1 MADQHSENQ
10 PDFISTQFNF
20 TAHIRDPE
28 HAPVPD
34 GIEARRMK
42 IYSDLFYNNIEGFI
56 SSGFPVLKTIYSE
69 ENWHRM
75 VRDFFIH
82 HRCETPYFLEI
93 AEEFLAYLQH
103 TRTPQ
108 PEDTAFLIE
117 LAHYEWVELAL
128 MVADEEIDLNGINP
142 NGDLLDAHPQ
152 ISSLAW
158 SLAYQY
164 PVHQISAGFIPDQA
178 DEMASYLVVYR
189 DRNDSVEFMEVNPVT
204 ARLLQ
209 LLDEN
214 EKTTGR
220 QALQQ
225 IAEELQATD
234 HDSIINAGHDA
245 LQQLQQHGI
254 IVGSK

>member
-1 MADQHSENQ
+1 MAEQQ
-10 PDFISTQFNF
+10 ADFINTQFNF

-28 HAPVPD
+28 HVPLPD

-56 SSGFPVLKTIYSE
+56 SSSFPVLKTVYSE
-69 ENWHRM
+69 EDWHSM
-75 VRDFFIH
+75 VRDFFIK

-108 PEDTAFLIE
+108 PQDPAFLIE

-128 MVADEEIDLNGINP
+128 MVADEEIDLKGINP

-152 ISSLAW
+152 VSSLAW

-164 PVHQISAGFIPDQA
+164 PVHQISADFTPEQA
-178 DEMASYLVVYR
+178 ASTASYLVVYR

-209 LLDEN
+209 LIN
-214 EKTTGR
+214 EDQKISGR
-220 QALQQ
+220 QALKQ
-225 IAEELQATD
+225 IADELQTSD
-234 HDSIINAGHDA
+234 TDSIIQAGHDA

>member
-1 MADQHSENQ
+1 MADQHFENK

-28 HAPVPD
+28 HAPLPD

-56 SSGFPVLKTIYSE
+56 SSGFPILKTIYSE
-69 ENWHRM
+69 EEWQWM

-103 TRTPQ
+103 SRTPQ
-108 PEDTAFLIE
+108 PEDPGFLIE

-164 PVHQISAGFIPDQA
+164 PVHQINADFIPDQA
-178 DEMASYLVVYR
+178 SEAASYLVVYR
-189 DRNDSVEFMEVNPVT
+189 DRNDTVEFMEVNPVT

-225 IAEELQATD
+225 IAEELQTTD
-234 HDSIINAGHDA
+234 IETIINAGHDA
-245 LQQLQQHGI
+245 LLQLQQHGI

>member
-1 MADQHSENQ
+1 MAEQQSGSQ
-10 PDFISTQFNF
+10 PDFINTQYNF

-28 HAPVPD
+28 HAPLPD

-56 SSGFPVLKTIYSE
+56 GSGFPVLKTIYSE

-108 PEDTAFLIE
+108 PEDPNFLME

-178 DEMASYLVVYR
+178 GEAASYLVVYR

-209 LLDEN
+209 LLNEDEN
-214 EKTTGR
+214 ISGR
-220 QALQQ
+220 QSLEQ
-225 IAEELQATD
+225 ITNELQVTD
-234 HDSIINAGHDA
+234 TNSIIQAGHDA
-245 LQQLQQHGI
+245 LLQLQQHGI

>member
-1 MADQHSENQ
+1 MADQHSDNQ
-10 PDFISTQFNF
+10 PDFIRTQFNF

-28 HAPVPD
+28 HTPLPD

-56 SSGFPVLKTIYSE
+56 SSGFPVLKTIYRE

-75 VRDFFIH
+75 VRDFFIQ

-103 TRTPQ
+103 SRSPQ
-108 PEDTAFLIE
+108 PEDPAFLIE

-128 MVADEEIDLNGINP
+128 MIADEEIDLNGINP

-152 ISSLAW
+152 VSSLAW

-164 PVHQISAGFIPDQA
+164 PVHQISANFIPEATDN
-178 DEMASYLVVYR
+178 ASYLVVYR

-209 LLDEN
+209 LLNEN
-214 EKTTGR
+214 EQLSGR
-220 QALQQ
+220 QALEQ
-225 IAEELQATD
+225 IADELQAADNET
-234 HDSIINAGHDA
+234 IINAGHDA